1 MKIIKTDSW
10 MILDYNN
17 NIYINLNLRIF
28 FSLIFSIK
36 TISIKYKYI
45 TLTSEFLHQSKKNR
59 KDLELDIFDY
69 HWALQIISPKSKN
82 YFKQWDIDFE
92 FSDFPFIASLNYSFL
107 SVNIQY
113 ITDTEILIK
122 SEEED
127 YIILFLLLRLYVGQF
142 SQFTFNIDGMIV
154 DIKEEILFFSKMRG
168 FKTMSYSTN
177 IKQRGYF
184 ITPSFDKKNITK
196 FH

>member
-82 YFKQWDIDFE
+82 YFKQ
-92 FSDFPFIASLNYSFL
+92 
-107 SVNIQY
+107 
-113 ITDTEILIK
+113 
-122 SEEED
+122 
-127 YIILFLLLRLYVGQF
+127 
-142 SQFTFNIDGMIV
+142 
-154 DIKEEILFFSKMRG
+154 
-168 FKTMSYSTN
+168 
-177 IKQRGYF
+177 
-184 ITPSFDKKNITK
+184 
-196 FH
+196 